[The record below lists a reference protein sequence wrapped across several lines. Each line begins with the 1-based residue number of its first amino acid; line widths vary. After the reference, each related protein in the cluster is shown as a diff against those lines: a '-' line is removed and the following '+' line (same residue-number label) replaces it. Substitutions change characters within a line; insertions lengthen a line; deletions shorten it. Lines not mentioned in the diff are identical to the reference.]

1 MPFWLGCSLLGV
13 SPRFISSSWDVHWT
27 SLNERET
34 IPDRQAEAAP
44 LGCYNLYSHRVT
56 YTHKR
61 ERWLPIGRRHWME
74 TRIDPES
81 AYDYICGLHPSIKGK
96 IVVQ

>member
-1 MPFWLGCSLLGV
+1 MPFWLGCSLLRV

-27 SLNERET
+27 SLKERET

-44 LGCYNLYSHRVT
+44 LACYNLYSHRVT
-56 YTHKR
+56 YTH
-61 ERWLPIGRRHWME
+61 
-74 TRIDPES
+74 DPES